1 MQSTPSQNTASIPAG
16 TTTHN
21 SDLPYQELIGVYNA
35 EGSLFG
41 EVKYVVGKLT
51 GTTSCAL
58 CDISHKLAWEKESF
72 TLFKNNYPI
81 PFFNRH
87 LDELEAEVLQL
98 AKDRAPCIIGR
109 DNNGWQVVLTS
120 HHLEQCGRSVN
131 KFTQLMYSLL
141 E

>member
-1 MQSTPSQNTASIPAG
+1 MNTASA
-16 TTTHN
+16 TSSSVKTE
-21 SDLPYQELIGVYNA
+21 DLPYQELIGVYNA
-35 EGSLFG
+35 EGSVLG
-41 EVKYVVGKLT
+41 EIKYVIGKLS
-51 GTTSCAL
+51 GNHHCAL
-58 CDISHKLAWEKESF
+58 CDISHNMAWEKESF

-87 LDELEAEVLQL
+87 LDELEAEVLEL
-98 AKDRAPCIIGR
+98 AKGRAPCVLGK
-109 DNNGWQVVLTS
+109 DTNGWQVVLTS